1 LSHYRNYTDK
11 QLLALLSQNDEAAF
25 SAIYDRFW
33 QRLFVIA
40 YNRVKDTPT
49 AEDIV
54 HDVFAGLWANR
65 TSVDIDILENY
76 LAVAVKYAVLTKL
89 KKQAREKAFLQ
100 SSHDTPVIGLPVE
113 DTLQTRQLQDL
124 IQTEIE
130 RLPEKCRL
138 IFKYSRDKGM
148 PVKDIARHL
157 HLSPKTIENQLAK
170 AVRHLRVA
178 VRSFLH
184 FFF

>member
-1 LSHYRNYTDK
+1 MSHYRKYTDK
-11 QLLALLSQNDEAAF
+11 QLLALLPQNDEAAF
-25 SAIYDRFW
+25 SAIYDRYW
-33 QRLFVIA
+33 ERLFVIA

-49 AEDIV
+49 SEDIV

-65 TSVDIDILENY
+65 ASIDIDALENY

-89 KKQAREKAFLQ
+89 KKQARERTFLLSQ
-100 SSHDTPVIGLPVE
+100 DATVTDRPVE
-113 DTLQTRQLQDL
+113 DAVQARQLLEL

-138 IFKYSRDKGM
+138 IFKYSREKGM
-148 PVKDIARHL
+148 PVKDIAHQL

-184 FFF
+184 IFF

>member
-1 LSHYRNYTDK
+1 MSHYRKYTDK

-40 YNRVKDTPT
+40 YNRVKDTPA

-54 HDVFAGLWANR
+54 HDVFASLWANR
-65 TSVDIDILENY
+65 ASIDVEALENY
-76 LAVAVKYAVLTKL
+76 LAVAVKYTVLTKL
-89 KKQAREKAFLQ
+89 KKQAREKAFVQ
-100 SSHDTPVIGLPVE
+100 SSTDTPVIALPAE
-113 DTLQTRQLQDL
+113 DAVQARQLREL
-124 IQTEIE
+124 IHSEIE

-138 IFKYSRDKGM
+138 IFKYSREKGM
-148 PVKDIARHL
+148 PVKDIAHQL

-178 VRSFLH
+178 VRSFLQVL
-184 FFF
+184 F